1 MRLLYFYPDAPWS
14 YMRSLGCVQA
24 VSGPSSKVG
33 VRFAC
38 SVASAAASLA
48 SLSASRWSQ
57 ARLCESTGSW
67 EEAAGDSAGVSVCHY
82 C

>member
-1 MRLLYFYPDAPWS
+1 M
-14 YMRSLGCVQA
+14 
-24 VSGPSSKVG
+24 
-33 VRFAC
+33 RFAC

-48 SLSASRWSQ
+48 SLSASRWCQ
-57 ARLCESTGSW
+57 ARLCESTRNW